1 MSTQPPAPKD
11 SPDKHQQ
18 GMLVP
23 LLSHW
28 LTQLMLGMAILGLD
42 LFTGRYLQFPILF
55 VLPVALA
62 AWYRNGR
69 NAGIMAVLLPVGRLS
84 IAIYEEVGDPILY
97 LAGNCL
103 IRILLLAFIAFLV
116 GRTSRQN
123 AELNRQLDNLV
134 TVCAWSRTV
143 EFEGEWI
150 SFEDYLKRKFNIHT
164 SHGISPAE
172 AEKLRQP
179 HRKS

>member
-1 MSTQPPAPKD
+1 
-11 SPDKHQQ
+11 
-18 GMLVP
+18 
-23 LLSHW
+23 
-28 LTQLMLGMAILGLD
+28 
-42 LFTGRYLQFPILF
+42 
-55 VLPVALA
+55 
-62 AWYRNGR
+62 
-69 NAGIMAVLLPVGRLS
+69 
-84 IAIYEEVGDPILY
+84 
-97 LAGNCL
+97 
-103 IRILLLAFIAFLV
+103 
-116 GRTSRQN
+116 
-123 AELNRQLDNLV
+123 LNRQLDNLV